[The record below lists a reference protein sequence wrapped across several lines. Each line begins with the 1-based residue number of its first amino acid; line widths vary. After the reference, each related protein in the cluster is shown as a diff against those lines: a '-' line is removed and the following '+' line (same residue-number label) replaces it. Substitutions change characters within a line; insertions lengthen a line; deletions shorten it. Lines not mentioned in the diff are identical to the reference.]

1 MAKEKKSRPSKVS
14 RVLTQAR
21 ESIKLLEVL
30 EKETLAKAR
39 TFVRNPIRVSRQSL
53 TNDTITASLRSLGV
67 ASRGELEKL
76 ERKVTTL
83 EKELDA
89 LRAALEENDSTK
101 RAMLKASART
111 SLETDSFPNT

>member
-1 MAKEKKSRPSKVS
+1 MAKDKKQRASKVS

-53 TNDTITASLRSLGV
+53 ANDTIAASLRSLGV
-67 ASRGELEKL
+67 ANRSDFDKL
-76 ERKVTTL
+76 ERKVASL
-83 EKELDA
+83 ENELQA
-89 LRAALEENDSTK
+89 LRTALAENESTK
-101 RAMLKASART
+101 RAILKTSART
-111 SLETDSFPNT
+111 SLATDAFPNT